1 VLTRC
6 PGASVPARTQAQ
18 HPARCTYQ
26 RRRAVC
32 ALRRPISAYVCA
44 YAVHAVRA
52 CRTFVPRTINLPP
65 GRAEPYACVPR
76 AVAQVERLASQYF
89 FEMHADRKDMAS
101 FPSVQKKLCAPGT
114 GTAHNRTCEPLLSF
128 FEYAASHAGVPLS
141 QPLPLPLPLPLSLP
155 LALALPLVLYPYP

>member
-1 VLTRC
+1 
-6 PGASVPARTQAQ
+6 
-18 HPARCTYQ
+18 
-26 RRRAVC
+26 
-32 ALRRPISAYVCA
+32 
-44 YAVHAVRA
+44 
-52 CRTFVPRTINLPP
+52 
-65 GRAEPYACVPR
+65 
-76 AVAQVERLASQYF
+76 VAQVERLASQYF

-141 QPLPLPLPLPLSLP
+141 QPLPLSLP